1 MRYLFLP
8 FIVVFIAVVFLI
20 FPSSRSFG
28 RITLKDA
35 MTKQELQKT
44 GIADLSYTQKVA
56 LECWINDYFEAKQ
69 CLLDRKSEPAYLTLN
84 TDDGAKL
91 EFSNGSVYEIHPDD
105 RIYTSYWITP
115 FPVEFCLSGNPD
127 YPIKITNLQ
136 TGTEVLAREISVKD
150 MREPKKN
157 KPISPSPQ
165 SGPQNNVPYSPG
177 PPQKDIPP
185 TGNPFSPPI
194 NPSSL
199 HQPSEQEF
207 LK

>member
-28 RITLKDA
+28 RITLKDT

-84 TDDGAKL
+84 IEDGAKL
-91 EFSNGSVYEIHPDD
+91 EFSNGCVYEIHPDD

-115 FPVEFCLSGNPD
+115 FPVEFYESGNPD
-127 YPIKITNLQ
+127 YPVKILNLQ
-136 TGTEVLAREISVKD
+136 TGTEVSAKEITVKD
-150 MREPKKN
+150 MREPKQN
-157 KPISPSPQ
+157 KQMSPTPQ
-165 SGPQNNVPYSPG
+165 PGPQNNVPSSPP

-185 TGNPFSPPI
+185 TGNPYAPPI

-199 HQPSEQEF
+199 QPSTKQEL